1 MCVAGSRGG
10 KGNRAKRAAPPY
22 LTDMASHLVE
32 LSAADAAAPAIR
44 GARVSSVAG
53 SLIGSEILKIA
64 ADVRALVAAG
74 QQICN
79 LTVGDFAASE
89 FRIPA
94 SLERGIVDALHRGE
108 TNYPPSDGIP
118 ALRNAVR
125 DLYTRELGFTPPLES
140 VIVTGGSRPGIYATY
155 RSLVDPGDRVVY
167 PTPSWNNNHYVH
179 IVGAEGVPVHT
190 DATTRFLPTRASLEH
205 AVRGARLLALCS
217 PQNPTGTAFT
227 AEELR
232 DICALV
238 VEENARRGA
247 GERPLYLMYDQVY
260 WTLTFGETR
269 HVHPIQVHPEVAPYT
284 VYVDGISKALAATG
298 VRVGWIVAPP
308 DLARPMSGL
317 LGHVGAWA
325 PKAEQVAVAA
335 YLSDAATMLADRA
348 ELVAGV
354 RHRLD
359 ALYAGL
365 SAMRDEGLPV
375 NVIAPEGAIYLS
387 VNFALRGRVLADGTR
402 LDSDEAIRGW
412 LLRAA
417 GMAIVPFS
425 AFGVTEDSGW
435 FRLSVGAVS
444 LAQIAAMLPRLRAAM
459 ETG

>member
-1 MCVAGSRGG
+1 MQSHTVEPP
-10 KGNRAKRAAPPY
+10 AAS
-22 LTDMASHLVE
+22 D
-32 LSAADAAAPAIR
+32 AAPAMR
-44 GARVSSVAG
+44 AARSSRVAA
-53 SLIGSEILKIA
+53 SLVGSEILKIA
-64 ADVRALVAAG
+64 ADVRALAARG
-74 QQICN
+74 QAICN
-79 LTVGDFAASE
+79 LTVGDFAATE
-89 FRIPA
+89 FRIPPA
-94 SLERGIVDALHRGE
+94 LEHGIVDALRRGE

-118 ALRNAVR
+118 ALREAIR
-125 DLYTRELGFTPPLES
+125 ALYMRELGFTPPIES

-155 RSLVDPGDRVVY
+155 RALVDAGDRVVY

-179 IVGAEGVPVHT
+179 IVGAEGVAVPS
-190 DATTRFLPTRASLEH
+190 DPSARFLPTRATLEH

-227 AEELR
+227 ADQLR
-232 DICALV
+232 GICALV
-238 VEENARRGA
+238 VEENARRGG

-260 WTLTFGETR
+260 WTLTFGDTR
-269 HVHPIQVHPEVAPYT
+269 HVHPIGVCPEVAPYT

-325 PKAEQVAVAA
+325 PKAEQSAVAS
-335 YLSDAATMLADRA
+335 YLDDPATVAADRA

-354 RHRLD
+354 RERLD

-365 SAMRDEGLPV
+365 VAMREDGLPV
-375 NVIAPEGAIYLS
+375 EVIAPEGAIYLS
-387 VNFALRGRVLADGTR
+387 ARFALRGRTVADGTR
-402 LDSDEAIRGW
+402 LADDEATRAY

-417 GMAIVPFS
+417 GLAIVPFR
-425 AFGVTEDSGW
+425 AFGVTSDSGW

-444 LAQIAAMLPRLRAAM
+444 LPQIAAMLPRLRTALA
-459 ETG
+459 TT